1 VSVLGLDLEQ
11 RHLTVRDG
19 TRIGYQIQ
27 GDGPA
32 VVLANGLG
40 GTYVAFRHLIERLD
54 GYKVLSWDYRGL
66 YSSSPSPD
74 PQANTVPHQVGDLV
88 ELLEH
93 ERIDR
98 ALVVGWSM
106 GVQVAFEL
114 CRQHAGRVAGIY
126 AINGT
131 SGKAFHTVMSSR
143 VVHRVIPL
151 VLRMIRAQAD
161 LVGRASRVVAGSDA
175 LIATLKRFGL
185 VSDRIDLEVF
195 RHVAAGFKTI
205 DWRIYSDLL
214 ARLDE
219 HDAADVLS
227 SITVPTTI
235 VTADRDLM
243 TPPATAERIH
253 RAIAGSRL
261 VVVEG
266 GTHYTPVEYPAIL
279 QDELG
284 RLLDRVRGWE
294 RPARRAVG

>member
-1 VSVLGLDLEQ
+1 MVLGLDLEQ

-19 TRIGYQIQ
+19 TRIGYQTCGQ
-27 GDGPA
+27 GPA

-40 GTYVAFRHLIERLD
+40 GTYVAFRHLIQRLG
-54 GYKVLSWDYRGL
+54 GYRVLAWDYRGL
-66 YSSSPSPD
+66 YSSTAPPD
-74 PQANTVPHQVGDLV
+74 PRADTVAHQVADLV
-88 ELLEH
+88 ELLDH
-93 ERIDR
+93 EGIDR
-98 ALVVGWSM
+98 AVVVGWSM

-114 CRQHAGRVAGIY
+114 CRGHQHRVAGIY

-143 VVHRVIPL
+143 VVHKVIP
-151 VLRMIRAQAD
+151 VLLRLIRAQSD
-161 LVGRASRVVAGSDA
+161 LAGRVARVVAGSD
-175 LIATLKRFGL
+175 TLVTAMKRFGL

-219 HDAADVLS
+219 HDATDVLPS
-227 SITVPTTI
+227 VVVPTTI
-235 VTADRDLM
+235 ITGDRDLM
-243 TPPATAERIH
+243 TPPVTAERIH

-261 VVVEG
+261 VMIEG
-266 GTHYTPVEYPAIL
+266 GSHYTPVEFPAIL

-284 RLLDRVRGWE
+284 RLLDRIPGWE
-294 RPARRAVG
+294 RPAARAAG

>member
-19 TRIGYQIQ
+19 TRIGYQVQ
-27 GDGPA
+27 GEGPA

-54 GYKVLSWDYRGL
+54 GYRVLSWDYRGL
-66 YSSSPSPD
+66 YTSGASPD
-74 PQANTVPHQVGDLV
+74 PQANTIAHQVADLV
-88 ELLEH
+88 ELLDH

-114 CRQHAGRVAGIY
+114 CRHHAGRVAGIY

-151 VLRMIRAQAD
+151 VLRMIKAQAD

-185 VSDRIDLEVF
+185 VSDRIDLDVF

-219 HDAADVLS
+219 HDAADVLA

-253 RAIAGSRL
+253 RAIAGSRM

-266 GTHYTPVEYPAIL
+266 GTHYTPVEYPAVL